1 VVPWACLTTSQPCIG
16 YRLLMA
22 FQHVI
27 LALLE
32 EGPSHGWQMKSRI
45 EAAVGTEYGG
55 LNRGYIYE
63 VIHKMERDGLIT
75 SRVEPQAGPRP
86 DRTVHEI
93 TEAGRE
99 QLTGWL
105 AEPVRPS
112 AGFRDEF
119 VQKVL
124 AASMRGPGEL
134 RRFCRLQRQALLA
147 ESKTLQTLRRE
158 RADDPAAAFTIEVA
172 ILRTNAELECVE
184 VAEARAGQR
193 LVDLQNPVAD
203 ASQYQPRADSQI
215 PAIRRRADGS
225 ASLLRFLD
233 ASGPVLEN
241 VRPPVFTELSR
252 WLVRG
257 GAARWVG
264 APSAA
269 AARSRRR
276 GHRGPPRRTAP
287 T

>member
-1 VVPWACLTTSQPCIG
+1 
-16 YRLLMA
+16 
-22 FQHVI
+22 
-27 LALLE
+27 
-32 EGPSHGWQMKSRI
+32 MKSRI
-45 EAAVGTEYGG
+45 EVAVGQEYGG

-105 AEPVRPS
+105 GEPARPS

-124 AASMRGPGEL
+124 AASMRGTDEL

-184 VAEARAGQR
+184 AAEARAGQR
-193 LVDLQNPVAD
+193 LVDLVDPAEQAPRH
-203 ASQYQPRADSQI
+203 QPQTDSRTL
-215 PAIRRRADGS
+215 AARRRAGGRAGLPSPSYCHARIPSRGPADDDADADRGGPGILGRKTGKGCLGVCPDIPGPGRHQARLEGRQTGLVDGS
-225 ASLLRFLD
+225 KARSE
-233 ASGPVLEN
+233 GPSAPHRSVVLE
-241 VRPPVFTELSR
+241 LS
-252 WLVRG
+252 
-257 GAARWVG
+257 GAK
-264 APSAA
+264 P
-269 AARSRRR
+269 
-276 GHRGPPRRTAP
+276 
-287 T
+287 